1 MIFPLTGYRVTLSFS
16 VSYFLGDLAF
26 SAIVGGIPQVDID
39 GVNLNEEVEVELEN
53 QQREGIIN

>member
-1 MIFPLTGYRVTLSFS
+1 MFHIFWVIWLSVPLWGVK
-16 VSYFLGDLAF
+16 
-26 SAIVGGIPQVDID
+26 PQVDID